1 MVPAVEGVQQL
12 QKQLR
17 EIARL
22 SSPEDLLRAAA
33 EAAEPIAAKARSLIP
48 VGVDKH
54 RTYKGREV
62 QPGFAKANVRVKAT
76 LSKDKKTASAAVGV
90 QPEAF
95 YAVQFVELGTSKMA
109 AQPWLRPA
117 YAATRQ
123 QQQSILAKNIRTLIE
138 VPVRRRK

>member
-1 MVPAVEGVQQL
+1 MTQVVEGVQQL
-12 QKQLR
+12 QRQLR
-17 EIARL
+17 DIARL
-22 SSPEDLLRAAA
+22 GSPEQLLKAAA
-33 EAAEPIAAKARSLIP
+33 EAAEPIAQRARSLIP

-62 QPGFAKANVRVKAT
+62 QPGFAKANIRVKAT
-76 LSKDKKTASAAVGV
+76 FNKDKTVASAAVGV